1 MQPAMNPSRFAVS
14 SRLRRIVLLASIG
27 FSLLVGLLLFCR
39 AMAQP
44 LSHDEHQ
51 FVAAGWWVAYG
62 SLIPYHDFPYHHM
75 PYQIP
80 LDALAVRLSPYL
92 LLSAR
97 LVSWVAGWLAS
108 GILFLM
114 VRRELQAR
122 GGWLAAG
129 AAAAAVVVFISSPI
143 TAYTTGRAWN
153 HDWAIALALLALMLQ
168 VRAIDRQGGVRG
180 AFVVGLLAGLA
191 AGVRLSL
198 AVLCPLFIA
207 SAWAIAGTARQRA
220 ARAGATLAG
229 TAVAGLPAALL
240 LSLDA
245 RAFVYGNVLYP
256 ILNGQYREVL
266 GHWSGD
272 ALLAKVAYFGETVL
286 SHPANTALFAGFVF
300 VCGLMFAGRPRD
312 AQPRHVI
319 GLTALATVLLFITAF
334 GPTPSWYQYFFTC
347 VPFAILTMAL
357 SAARVGRHG
366 LGRLVVGTTALVALI
381 CSVTGDW
388 DPDIFRGLQSP
399 DTWVPIQV
407 HRFGRRLAS
416 AVPCGRVL
424 TLGPLLP
431 MEGGLLTYEAL
442 ATGPFTWRVAH
453 LIPEANRRLVGWV
466 GRDDL
471 EAALASSGPAA
482 ILTGL
487 ETANEG
493 FEPGE
498 PGNLEAPLDE
508 YAATHAYRR
517 TSLEVPFA
525 AGELNLWLP
534 STLPSGCGW

>member
-1 MQPAMNPSRFAVS
+1 MQPAMNPSRFAGR
-14 SRLRRIVLLASIG
+14 SRLRWIGLLASIG
-27 FSLLVGLLLFCR
+27 FSLLVGLLLFSR

-44 LSHDEHQ
+44 FSHDEHQ

-62 SLIPYHDFPYHHM
+62 GLIPYHDFPYHHM

-92 LLSAR
+92 LFSAR
-97 LVSWVAGWLAS
+97 LVSWAAGWLAS

-129 AAAAAVVVFISSPI
+129 AAAAAVVVFISNPI
-143 TAYTTGRAWN
+143 TAYTTGHAWN

-168 VRAIDRQGGVRG
+168 VRAIDHQAGLQS

-207 SAWAIAGTARQRA
+207 SAWAIAGTARQRW

-229 TAVAGLPAALL
+229 TALAGLPATLL
-240 LSLDA
+240 LILDA
-245 RAFVYGNVLYP
+245 KAFGYGNVLYP
-256 ILNGQYREVL
+256 ILNSQYREVL

-286 SHPANTALFAGFVF
+286 SRPANIILFAGFVF
-300 VCGLMFAGRPRD
+300 VCALMFAGRPRD
-312 AQPRHVI
+312 ARPRHVI
-319 GLTALATVLLFITAF
+319 GLTALATVLLFLTAF

-347 VPFAILTMAL
+347 VPFAILTIAL
-357 SAARVGRHG
+357 SAARVGRSG
-366 LGRLVVGTTALVALI
+366 LGRLLIATTALVALM

-388 DPDIFRGLQSP
+388 DPDILRRLQSP

-416 AVPCGRVL
+416 EVTCGRVL
-424 TLGPLLP
+424 TLGPLFP

-453 LIPEANRRLVGWV
+453 IIPEANRRLVGWV

-471 EAALASSGPAA
+471 DAALESSRPAA

-498 PGNLEAPLDE
+498 RGNLETPLDE

-517 TSLEVPFA
+517 TPLEVPFV

-534 STLPSGCGW
+534 SSLPSGCRW